1 MWVITSSCPVPI
13 RLNNCQCCPS
23 SFEENTCPS
32 EVPRYSLLMSFGS
45 CSSEITVPP
54 GGPTCR
60 QPCADAATLAANP
73 SAITPNNLPFISM
86 QFSQSADAP
95 TSTSVGNRHFPVA
108 CPKGQIRG
116 RLVIVLVRR
125 SQHPF

>member
-1 MWVITSSCPVPI
+1 
-13 RLNNCQCCPS
+13 
-23 SFEENTCPS
+23 
-32 EVPRYSLLMSFGS
+32 RYSLLMSFGS

-86 QFSQSADAP
+86 KFSQSADAP

-125 SQHPF
+125 SQHPFPRGNLFPIPVFLLLGVEPMLPRIGYM